1 VLDAAG
7 GEQTQRVTG
16 NVVSPGYFQTMEI
29 PLTGGREF
37 EEMDSKAMTPVVVN
51 QAAARQFWDTESVV
65 GREIDLG
72 EFLGGRATVVGVARD
87 LGAGRSLFP
96 SPRPSVFVPLWHR
109 PWGSGTFQVR
119 VDRGDPLALAGEV
132 RRTLASL
139 DPSVPVYDV
148 RSMESMVDSATTP
161 ALAMAGAVA
170 ILGVLGLLLAAAGIY
185 GVVAHSV
192 SRRLHEFGVRI
203 AVGADGPRVLGEV
216 LREGA
221 AVFGGGLLLGI
232 PGAFLIGRLL
242 ESSLFGV
249 DARDPVSLGCSVLLT
264 AAATLLAL
272 ILPARRAVAV
282 DPATALRG

>member
-1 VLDAAG
+1 
-7 GEQTQRVTG
+7 
-16 NVVSPGYFQTMEI
+16 M
-29 PLTGGREF
+29 
-37 EEMDSKAMTPVVVN
+37 
-51 QAAARQFWDTESVV
+51 
-65 GREIDLG
+65 
-72 EFLGGRATVVGVARD
+72 
-87 LGAGRSLFP
+87 
-96 SPRPSVFVPLWHR
+96 
-109 PWGSGTFQVR
+109 R

-249 DARDPVSLGCSVLLT
+249 GARDPVSLGCSVLLT

-272 ILPARRAVAV
+272 ILPARRAVEV